1 MLGQDDVV
9 NTEWRKLHAKDSVE
23 TTTKKAELQK
33 KRAMAATGDGKRYAY
48 RQQGLGLCCGPR
60 GKKRSTDSDDDSDDD
75 GDDNEDSVEMSAAEE
90 DVAAEEAEAV
100 ATQAN
105 ETKSKETKSKEPSV
119 RAACARPALHCACY
133 SSHCRA
139 GVRPRQRRVCGG
151 PLPIGCRRRLPQ
163 GHATGSCGTGSGAPP
178 LTRPYPV
185 PTPPP
190 LELHAL

>member
-75 GDDNEDSVEMSAAEE
+75 EDSVEMSTAEE
-90 DVAAEEAEAV
+90 DVAAEEGEAV

-105 ETKSKETKSKEPSV
+105 ETKSKEV

-163 GHATGSCGTGSGAPP
+163 EGHATGSCGTGSGAPH

-190 LELHAL
+190 LAFHAL

>member
-1 MLGQDDVV
+1 MLGQNDVV

-23 TTTKKAELQK
+23 TTTKKAELQELQK
-33 KRAMAATGDGKRYAY
+33 KRDGKRYAY

-60 GKKRSTDSDDDSDDD
+60 GKKRSADSDDDSDDD
-75 GDDNEDSVEMSAAEE
+75 EDSVEMSTAEE
-90 DVAAEEAEAV
+90 DVAAEVAEAV
-100 ATQAN
+100 ATHPN
-105 ETKSKETKSKEPSV
+105 ETKSKEV

-133 SSHCRA
+133 SSHYRA
-139 GVRPRQRRVCGG
+139 GVRPRQLRVCGG

-163 GHATGSCGTGSGAPP
+163 EGHATGQGGAPP